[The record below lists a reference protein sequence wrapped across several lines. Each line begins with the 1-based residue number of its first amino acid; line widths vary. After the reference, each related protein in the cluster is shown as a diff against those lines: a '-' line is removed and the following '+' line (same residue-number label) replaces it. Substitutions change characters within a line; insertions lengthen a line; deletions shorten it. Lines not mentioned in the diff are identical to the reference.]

1 MALIVLGGITVNKI
15 VSWTSVKTRFAPFA
29 TWSRAAE
36 RPLYLFLGAMSSSE
50 HHLIGV
56 NNVYHMPS
64 LCGPSIGQLQLVVDG
79 RYLDNPLTADSY

>member
-36 RPLYLFLGAMSSSE
+36 RPLYLFLDAMSSSE

-64 LCGPSIGQLQLVVDG
+64 LCGPSIGQLVVDG
-79 RYLDNPLTADSY
+79 RHLDNPLTVDSY